1 MNKKTIKKSLIACIL
16 MSILLASP
24 LLSSSKVQTT
34 QEPSAN
40 TIGGTTLLMGTIINP
55 QEEEGIWTAKAFQ
68 VFYYE
73 PGILFSQAG
82 VVKRLTTIT
91 FSDSPFLQVWT
102 PGPFEL
108 IGYVFGIASDF
119 EIIED

>member
-1 MNKKTIKKSLIACIL
+1 MNRKTIKNSLIAFIL
-16 MSILLASP
+16 VSILLVSP

-34 QEPSAN
+34 QEPSE
-40 TIGGTTLLMGTIINP
+40 TVIGGTTLLMGTVINP
-55 QEEEGIWTAKAFQ
+55 KEEDGVWTAKAFQ

-82 VVKRLTTIT
+82 VVRRLTTIT
-91 FSDSPFLQVWT
+91 FSESPFLQVWT

-108 IGYVFGIASDF
+108 IGYVFGISSDF
-119 EIIED
+119 EIIDD